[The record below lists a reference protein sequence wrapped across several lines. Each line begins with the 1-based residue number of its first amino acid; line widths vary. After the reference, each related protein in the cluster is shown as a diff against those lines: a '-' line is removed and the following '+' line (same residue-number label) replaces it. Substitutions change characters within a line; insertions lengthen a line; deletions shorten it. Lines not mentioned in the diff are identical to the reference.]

1 MLLAYKVS
9 TKLIDCE
16 KRRGGGIYHFLKF
29 KAGINLH
36 AVYCGKGTTN
46 GMFHELQLLFI

>member
-16 KRRGGGIYHFLKF
+16 KRGGIYQFIHLKHSLTF
-29 KAGINLH
+29 H

-46 GMFHELQLLFI
+46 AIFHELQLLFT